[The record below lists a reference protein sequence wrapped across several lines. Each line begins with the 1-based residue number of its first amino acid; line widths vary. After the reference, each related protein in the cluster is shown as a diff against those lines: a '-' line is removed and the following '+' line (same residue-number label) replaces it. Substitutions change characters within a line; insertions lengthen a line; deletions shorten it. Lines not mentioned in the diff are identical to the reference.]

1 MPATNVGIPLTSQSH
16 LRAALVPR
24 FVEHFGNW
32 LSEQKALGTE
42 AHEVLRYIEKFDPQ
56 STATD
61 TVNFAMGWFRPN
73 FQPTPIAELADF
85 LGGFSLA
92 FSECPPIAD
101 GELHGLSRSVGL
113 TLITML
119 AESTGIITV
128 TQDGTECGSF
138 GLNPETTSRTPV
150 EQRQARRPRDDI
162 EEGSPRTERMLRAL
176 RDMRDLRERRQ
187 LRAAW

>member
-1 MPATNVGIPLTSQSH
+1 MPAANVGIPLTSQNR

-24 FVEHFGNW
+24 FVEYFGNW
-32 LSEQKALGTE
+32 LSEQKALGPG
-42 AHEVLRYIEKFDPQ
+42 AHEALSYLEKLDPQ

-61 TVNFAMGWFRPN
+61 TVNFTMGWFRPD
-73 FQPTPIAELADF
+73 FRPTPIAELADF

-92 FSECPPIAD
+92 FSECSPIAD
-101 GELHGLSRSVGL
+101 GEFQRLSRLLGL
-113 TLITML
+113 LLITML

-138 GLNPETTSRTPV
+138 GLNPETTSRAPV
-150 EQRQARRPRDDI
+150 EQRQARRLRDDI

-176 RDMRDLRERRQ
+176 RDMRDLRARRQ